1 MQTWG
6 TDRETDHI
14 YDTEFISIP
23 KAIYSCEQWAF
34 YNNPAQSYQDEAC
47 IQMLTNIFCCDHD
60 TDENICVRD

>member
-23 KAIYSCEQWAF
+23 KAIYLCEQWSF

-47 IQMLTNIFCCDHD
+47 I
-60 TDENICVRD
+60 